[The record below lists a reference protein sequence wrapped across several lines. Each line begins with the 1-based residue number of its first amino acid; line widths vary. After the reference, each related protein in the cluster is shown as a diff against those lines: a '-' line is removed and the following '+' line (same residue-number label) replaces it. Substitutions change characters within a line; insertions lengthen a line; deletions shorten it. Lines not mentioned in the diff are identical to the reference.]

1 MTRSPWL
8 VVLVGFVAMV
18 AGTPVGP
25 AGFGV
30 FVAPMSADL
39 GWGRDLLGGAVA
51 AGTIAGGLIG
61 PLVGRI
67 VDARGGRAVLTA
79 TGLVLGA
86 AYVATALVP
95 RDAPWLFYLTYG
107 TARMLDMA
115 AILLGATVAVSAR
128 FRAQRGRAL
137 GIVLSGNAAGVL
149 VLVPLLQWVILT
161 WGWRTAWVA
170 LGIASA
176 LVLAP
181 MAWLLV
187 RGPDA
192 SDEPDEASAPAASV
206 RDAART
212 RAFWA
217 LLISAT
223 LGQAA
228 YSAAGTHQL
237 AFLADN
243 GLDVAAAVAAISVF
257 AVVWGAGQVPWGLA
271 AERVAP
277 RWLLALGYGALGS
290 ALLLITAT
298 TTFGMAVLYAAL
310 LGLALSNHEAVD
322 AAAWADRFGTRTL
335 GAIRGAGRPLFLLG
349 NAAGAYAAGVS
360 FEATGSYA
368 TAFVGLAAA
377 SLAAAAVVT
386 LATPPRRPATPRPG

>member
-1 MTRSPWL
+1 MAASRSAWL

-30 FVAPMSADL
+30 FVAPMSNDL
-39 GWGRDLLGGAVA
+39 GWGRDLIGGAVA
-51 AGTIAGGLIG
+51 AGTIAGGLVA

-67 VDARGGRAVLTA
+67 VDTRGGRAVLTA
-79 TGLVLGA
+79 AGLALGVT
-86 AYVATALVP
+86 YIATAFVP
-95 RDAPWLFYLTYG
+95 REAPWLFYVTYG
-107 TARMLDMA
+107 IARMIDMA

-149 VLVPLLQWVILT
+149 LLVPLVQWLILT
-161 WGWRTAWVA
+161 TGWRTAWVA
-170 LGIASA
+170 LGVGAA

-187 RGPDA
+187 RG
-192 SDEPDEASAPAASV
+192 
-206 RDAART
+206 RDAADEAHDDHDEPVAVRQAIRT

-223 LGQAA
+223 LAQAA

-237 AFLADN
+237 ALLSDN
-243 GLDVAAAVAAISVF
+243 GLDPAAAVAAISVF
-257 AVVWGAGQVPWGLA
+257 AVVWGLGQVPWGFA
-271 AERVAP
+271 ADRVAP
-277 RWLLALGYGALGS
+277 RWLLALGNVALAAALIVVTS
-290 ALLLITAT
+290 ATSV
-298 TTFGMAVLYAAL
+298 GWAVAYAAL

-335 GAIRGAGRPLFLLG
+335 GAIRGAGRPLLLLG
-349 NAAGAYAAGVS
+349 NAGGAYAAGLS
-360 FEATGSYA
+360 FEATGSY
-368 TAFVGLAAA
+368 TEAFAVLAVL
-377 SLAAAAVVT
+377 SLAGAAVVT
-386 LATPPRRPATPRPG
+386 MAGGRTSR